1 MEYKYLK
8 DINNI
13 LHNLK
18 YLKKELKEHD
28 INCNELVNY
37 TILEDSIISL
47 CKELQEDHK
56 SKQSELDNIDYMIKL
71 IKE

>member
-18 YLKKELKEHD
+18 YLKKELQKHN
-28 INCNELVNY
+28 INYNELTDY
-37 TILEDSIISL
+37 KILEDSIMSL

-56 SKQSELDNIDYMIKL
+56 SKQSELDNIDYMIKV
-71 IKE
+71 IKD